1 MVIIDRVPQ
10 PAWDAPAG
18 LTSGRSTARGD
29 RVVAADAA
37 GVQVV
42 GQRFAAV
49 VADGIGD
56 TPEAAHAATIAVQV
70 AMEVAASAG
79 AWEAI
84 RAAGAAVRDLRRP
97 GMAAGDCVL
106 TVAAG
111 VGDRWSV
118 AWVGDC
124 RAYAVV
130 RGYPQQLTT
139 DHTVAE
145 YMRAHGVTPAPH
157 YEHVVTTTAGTAE
170 PGEIGW
176 FRGPRRWKSIV
187 LLSDGVHRALDTASI
202 GAVVLPGRDAAMAA
216 RHLTAAALA
225 AGATDNV
232 GAVVISRPI
241 SRPAPAQ

>member
-1 MVIIDRVPQ
+1 MVIIDRAPQ
-10 PAWDAPAG
+10 PAWGAPAG
-18 LTSGRSTARGD
+18 LTSGRSTAQGE

-56 TPEAAHAATIAVQV
+56 TPDAALAATRAVQV
-70 AMEVAASAG
+70 AMEVATTSG
-79 AWEAI
+79 AWEAV
-84 RAAGAAVRDLRRP
+84 RAAGVAVREL
-97 GMAAGDCVL
+97 AGADCVL
-106 TVAAG
+106 AVAAG
-111 VGDRWSV
+111 AGDRWSV
-118 AWVGDC
+118 AWAGDC

-145 YMRAHGVTPAPH
+145 YMRSHGVTPAPH
-157 YEHVVTTTAGTAE
+157 YEHVVTATAGTAE

-187 LLSDGVHRALDTASI
+187 LLSDGVYRTLDTASI
-202 GAVVLPGRDAAMAA
+202 GAVVLPGRDAGMAA

-225 AGATDNV
+225 AGSTDNV
-232 GAVVISRPI
+232 GAVVISRP
-241 SRPAPAQ
+241 AQGW